1 MQSASLNQQPTN
13 SSPEIPNKSE
23 VRIEDAIEEDD
34 NRKRI
39 QDEQCDSIFLL
50 FKNTRSFRCLAQVL
64 LSSSSLMKNRL
75 YLFPPLEDPG
85 IEEAYN
91 YKEPN
96 PKVDDT
102 GLEKYVNMCKDLQI
116 VPIRRIITSLE
127 GPTLNLK
134 FYGLTAKQMRALTE
148 CLKGNSYIETL
159 ILQDNWLDPY
169 MTGLVTSMLEENSV
183 LRVLNLR
190 ECRIGEKGAEKLN
203 EALSGSQFLIELD
216 LSFNDLGDVGLQYL
230 EKGLCETP
238 SLRKLNISHN
248 NLTEDSAE
256 TLETVLLENKT
267 ITEIDLSWN
276 GFFTGPGNKKLFN
289 GFIQSDRIKVLSLAW
304 NGIGTKLAVVPLVK
318 YIKQSTTLQH
328 IDLSSNRLAEVPLR
342 MVRAGIL
349 KNHSLIS
356 VRIGSNPY
364 QPDQAHWMAS
374 VMIAKA
380 KDPLKYLDMENIYF
394 TKEIV
399 PLLTRT
405 QRMGKIIK
413 VGGILGNYEIKGP
426 NVNKLLFERC
436 RYLLMKP
443 KSKKAQ
449 KDFGHFIL
457 TLPENPIPRQDF
469 DNLLK
474 KKKIKR
480 LDKDLIDELTN
491 MFTVKKKID
500 CNEMTKAYMKLY
512 PETTLPVVQKKS
524 KKKKGKKKSK
534 TKVVEVEEEI
544 GVVDLENAPEKT
556 VDKSPSGINEA
567 SQLQLNKESQL
578 KLVLERKSLLRK
590 ESSKLPV
597 QKSIKFE

>member
-190 ECRIGEKGAEKLN
+190 ECRIGEK
-203 EALSGSQFLIELD
+203 
-216 LSFNDLGDVGLQYL
+216 
-230 EKGLCETP
+230 
-238 SLRKLNISHN
+238 
-248 NLTEDSAE
+248 
-256 TLETVLLENKT
+256 
-267 ITEIDLSWN
+267 
-276 GFFTGPGNKKLFN
+276 GNKKLFN